1 MPKLV
6 EDTSADVVIVGGGI
20 IGASCA
26 YSLSQ
31 DGLRVVVLERDGLAS
46 GASGACQGGVG
57 FGLTTAGYDLR
68 LRLAAIAAYE
78 ELTWDDK
85 NGVFDSV
92 KVCTLPDSTLLREF
106 DPDVLGFEYRISIM
120 DVSGYPLEHRY
131 SYQVGSGQVPVSG
144 DVFTT
149 VRPAVIRHSGGEY
162 HAAHLVVSIWK

>member
-1 MPKLV
+1 MENSRGGEEYLEEVPALL
-6 EDTSADVVIVGGGI
+6 VIVLGLSI
-20 IGASCA
+20 FILSIAQAHVA
-26 YSLSQ
+26 YAVQAGNVRNQELSWQ
-31 DGLRVVVLERDGLAS
+31 
-46 GASGACQGGVG
+46 
-57 FGLTTAGYDLR
+57 FTN
-68 LRLAAIAAYE
+68 AIAAYE